1 MYIHRHIRSSTSLSD
16 YKTLNSKR
24 KGSKQCR
31 LRQKTVRPHIKRS
44 PQLKHNN
51 RFSVRQMQSRSSQI
65 IIRRSS
71 GVFLLINTGL
81 YLQDI
86 TPLPGVRHSKSR
98 WTRQDLGPPTS
109 TEDQFMQK
117 LRVFS
122 LSSVRGMI
130 CPDQTCISS
139 DAIKTALWRLQ
150 DLAPDVCPFYG
161 QTASDAYFSVSREV
175 IQSRG

>member
-1 MYIHRHIRSSTSLSD
+1 MFSGKSGPSLSLSD
-16 YKTLNSKR
+16 HKTLNSKR

-31 LRQKTVRPHIKRS
+31 LRQKIVRPHIKRS

-130 CPDQTCISS
+130 CPGQTCISS
-139 DAIKTALWRLQ
+139 DATETALWRFP
-150 DLAPDVCPFYG
+150 DLAPVVCLSYG
-161 QTASDAYFSVSREV
+161 QTASGACFSASRAVMQSRE
-175 IQSRG
+175 